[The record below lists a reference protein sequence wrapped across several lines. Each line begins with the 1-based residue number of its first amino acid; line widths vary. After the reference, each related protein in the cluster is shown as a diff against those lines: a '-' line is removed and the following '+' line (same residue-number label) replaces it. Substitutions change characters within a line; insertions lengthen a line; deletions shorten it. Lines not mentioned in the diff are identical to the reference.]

1 MRMMI
6 TWSVNGSE
14 IDTSGIEIKNI
25 SDTLTFTHL
34 TTSDSGS
41 YVCRLSIP
49 TTEMFVTSES
59 PKQSEEQI
67 IIIQSKHYN
76 IMPCV

>member
-1 MRMMI
+1 MRRMI

-14 IDTSGIEIKNI
+14 IDTSGIEIKII
-25 SDTLTFTHL
+25 SDILTFTHL

-41 YVCRLSIP
+41 YVCCLSIP
-49 TTEMFVTSES
+49 TTEMFITSES